1 MSIRGN
7 FYEQANPAPVA
18 DAWCVYQVDSSDSG
32 DTNTNPKILD
42 GYGISKVERI
52 QAGVHRVY
60 FTNPE
65 KVASG
70 GYVVMC
76 GNELG
81 NAPSGYGF
89 PMVHGTTASSSSVA
103 SGASGSFDLSM
114 IGFNASSLSSPSF
127 LTDSSYTYR
136 NRVNLAVF
144 CLRSDAELG
153 KTRVQNLV
161 PSVLQTNTT
170 ALNSESGGIWGTAK
184 ASYDGTEVSLVPNTE
199 TAPDGT
205 LTATTVKVS
214 GNSGKQKWIQY
225 SIPINS
231 DNAGKVFTR
240 SVYVKSARSGF
251 NLKIIDNGMNTGS
264 TPVLIF
270 NPTTGATT
278 GTSGIPGNTN
288 YRAHTVQ
295 SVGNGWWR
303 VSLSMIGDLA
313 DGSVNFYMA
322 PVNGTDELGWAGD
335 GGEYLYLWGAQLE
348 EGLVA
353 TPLINSPIPP
363 TNGNQDLLLRPA
375 ARGNGFGQM
384 TYQNL
389 LTNTETPAG
398 WAKSNVGISAGYTAP
413 DGTTTAFKIWEYET
427 LVNIRKYAYLG
438 QGIQNFG
445 HTAGGHRPTTF
456 SFYAKADERQYV
468 SVIDTNSAN
477 YGIFA
482 VDLQTGKVVQ
492 NTAALHA
499 DVHPAGDGW
508 WRISVTAPR
517 RSDLVSNHYVNFAG
531 IAPAVDPTSPDGV
544 LGDAYGARHPG
555 VSGSGILVWHGQI
568 NHGTVYGDYARS
580 GAAIVGTTFS
590 RVLGATYES
599 VARVLPSGGA
609 ATAWGTIVVPPNTG
623 TSSPVTA
630 YLENSY
636 GVASVTASSNN
647 TFTVSFSS
655 PMSTDSYCVVT
666 SIETETVNLPESG
679 VGTAGS
685 IPPTDEFVLPIMR
698 STISGSEGVDAQRK
712 RSGFTIRCL
721 RQDPST
727 NGFSEQSV
735 HHQRGRQFKIH
746 FMVFGGKLTYGAG

>member
-1 MSIRGN
+1 MSVYGN

-18 DAWCVYQVDSSDSG
+18 DAWCVYEIDSSGSG
-32 DTNTNPKILD
+32 DTDQNPKILD

-52 QAGVHRVY
+52 QSGVHRVY

-76 GNELG
+76 GSELG
-81 NAPSGYGF
+81 NAPSSYTAVV
-89 PMVHGTTASSSSVA
+89 VHGTTASSASNA
-103 SGASGSFDLSM
+103 SGASGSFDLS
-114 IGFNASSLSSPSF
+114 ILGFNAGNSSAPSTLADF
-127 LTDSSYTYR
+127 SYTVR

-170 ALNSESGGIWGTAK
+170 NLSGSGGIWGTAK
-184 ASYDGTEVSLVPNTE
+184 ASYGGTEVSLVPNTK

-214 GNSGKQKWIQY
+214 GNSGGQKWIQY
-225 SIPINS
+225 SIPT
-231 DNAGKVFTR
+231 NAGKVFTR

-251 NLKIIDNGMNTGS
+251 NLKIIDNGMNSGS

-278 GTSGIPGNTN
+278 GSGSIPGHTN
-288 YRAHTVQ
+288 YRAHNVKN
-295 SVGNGWWR
+295 VGNGWWR
-303 VSLSMIGDLA
+303 VSLSMIGDLD

-335 GGEYLYLWGAQLE
+335 GGDYLYLWGAQLE

-375 ARGNGFGQM
+375 ASGNGFGQM

-389 LTNTETPAG
+389 LTNTETTG
-398 WAKSNVGISAGYTAP
+398 SWSKNRVGISAGYTAP
-413 DGTTTAFKIWEYET
+413 DGTTTAFKIWEYQTPSGEP
-427 LVNIRKYAYLG
+427 NYKNAYLG
-438 QGIQNFG
+438 GNIANFG

-456 SFYAKADERQYV
+456 SFYAKADERRYV
-468 SVIDTNSAN
+468 RVVDGNSGN
-477 YGIFA
+477 YGIFV
-482 VDLQTGKVVQ
+482 VDLLNGRVVQ

-499 DVHPAGDGW
+499 DVHSAGDGW

-517 RSDLVSNHYVNFAG
+517 RAGLVSNRYVNVSG
-531 IAPAVDPTSPDGV
+531 IAPSVDPNDTSIPGATDV
-544 LGDAYGARHPG
+544 YNQYGAVHAG
-555 VSGSGILVWHGQI
+555 VSGSGILVWHGQV

-609 ATAWGTIVVPPNTG
+609 ATAWGTIVVPTNKG
-623 TSSPVTA
+623 NSSPVTA

-636 GVASVTASSNN
+636 GVGSVSASSNN
-647 TFTVSFSS
+647 TFTVTFSES
-655 PMSTDSYCVVT
+655 MSTDSYCVVT
-666 SIETETVNLPESG
+666 SIETETVYLPESG

-698 STISGSEGVDAQRK
+698 TFGSESADAQRK
-712 RSGFTIRCL
+712 RSGFILRCL
-721 RQDPST
+721 RQDPVSNIFT
-727 NGFSEQSV
+727 EQSA
-735 HHQRGRQFKIH
+735 HHQRGREFKIH
-746 FMVFGGKLTYGAG
+746 FMVFGGKLIYGAG

>member
-18 DAWCVYQVDSSDSG
+18 DAWCVYEVDSSDSG

-76 GNELG
+76 GSELG
-81 NAPSGYGF
+81 NAPNGYGF
-89 PMVHGTTASSSSVA
+89 PMVHGTTASSSPVA

-114 IGFNASSLSSPSF
+114 IGFNPSSLPSPSF
-127 LTDSSYTYR
+127 LTDSSYTFR

-144 CLRSDAELG
+144 CLRSDRDLNKPYVA
-153 KTRVQNLV
+153 NLLYN
-161 PSVLQTNTT
+161 SGRFDNTT
-170 ALNSESGGIWGTAK
+170 ALGWGSTSVTTPGGYAAVDPSVAASPVPGASAFYFDGNAATSNFIAQAAGSVNTLHTFSVYFKSVTGVTAQLLCGGGGNNFGYQYNLSSGALTVVGAVPSGG
-184 ASYDGTEVSLVPNTE
+184 S
-199 TAPDGT
+199 
-205 LTATTVKVS
+205 
-214 GNSGKQKWIQY
+214 
-225 SIPINS
+225 
-231 DNAGKVFTR
+231 
-240 SVYVKSARSGF
+240 RSGS
-251 NLKIIDNGMNTGS
+251 IED
-264 TPVLIF
+264 
-270 NPTTGATT
+270 A
-278 GTSGIPGNTN
+278 
-288 YRAHTVQ
+288 
-295 SVGNGWWR
+295 GNGWKR
-303 VSLSMIGDLA
+303 CILTFSTPNTPAPLINQTISNTRI
-313 DGSVNFYMA
+313 YMA
-322 PVNGTDELGWAGD
+322 A
-335 GGEYLYLWGAQLE
+335 AQLE
-348 EGLVA
+348 YGSVA
-353 TPLINSPIPP
+353 SQYIGTTSTRPVY
-363 TNGNQDLLLRPA
+363 GNQDLLLRPA
-375 ARGNGFGQM
+375 DRGNGFGQM

-389 LTNTETPAG
+389 LTNTENPTG
-398 WAKSNVGISAGYTAP
+398 WSKTNVGISAGYTAP
-413 DGTTTAFKIWEYET
+413 DGTTTAFKIWEHQT
-427 LVNIRKYAYLG
+427 LVNIRKIGYLG

-456 SFYAKADERQYV
+456 SFYAKAAERQYV
-468 SVIDTNSAN
+468 SVVDSNSAN
-477 YGIFA
+477 YGNFV
-482 VDLQTGKVVQ
+482 VDLQTGKIVA
-492 NTAALHA
+492 NTNSLDAHIYS
-499 DVHPAGDGW
+499 VGDGW
-508 WRISVTAPR
+508 WKVSVTAPR
-517 RSDLVSNHYVNFAG
+517 RADLISNRYVNYGG
-531 IAPAVDPTSPDGV
+531 IAPAVDPTSPDGA
-544 LGDAYGARHPG
+544 LGDQYGARHPG

-568 NHGTVYGDYARS
+568 SHGTVYGDYTPS

-636 GVASVTASSNN
+636 GVESVSASSNN

-679 VGTAGS
+679 VGTTGS

-698 STISGSEGVDAQRK
+698 TPTANAQRN
-712 RSGFTIRCL
+712 RSDFTLRCL

-727 NGFSEQSV
+727 NGFQEQSV